1 MAVFKMCKDMT
12 CDLRKNEDPMISYI
26 LWRVLRRS
34 SVFRVKRLFGRIIH
48 IGFAI
53 RTYLCIVSEDSLYIV
68 FGVAQSDMLFKK
80 MGYLRI
86 QNRRRGDSPIG
97 TEKQVSSSK
106 RQVYFPDMARWGQA
120 QNGRVEG
127 VVLFF

>member
-1 MAVFKMCKDMT
+1 M
-12 CDLRKNEDPMISYI
+12 
-26 LWRVLRRS
+26 
-34 SVFRVKRLFGRIIH
+34 
-48 IGFAI
+48 
-53 RTYLCIVSEDSLYIV
+53 YIV

-120 QNGRVEG
+120 RNGGSGGCVFVFLTYSKVGDE
-127 VVLFF
+127 